1 MKTFVRYSLQGLL
14 TLVPLAITLLVIFKI
29 ISAVGSLF
37 SEIGLIVNPILD
49 PFIVLAA
56 VVLLIFIVGL
66 LSSSIVFRTLSNLF
80 HMAME
85 RAPLVKTIYSS
96 VKDLIS
102 AFVGS
107 KKRFNKPVIV
117 TTNIP
122 SGIQQVGFITQTD
135 LTELGIKGGKVA
147 VYFPHSYAISG
158 VLLIVPSENIT
169 PINASSAEI
178 MKFIVSGG
186 VTDID

>member
-1 MKTFVRYSLQGLL
+1 MKTFIRYCLQGLL
-14 TLVPLAITLLVIFKI
+14 TLVPIAITCWVIFKI
-29 ISAVGSLF
+29 ISMVGSLF
-37 SEIGLIVNPILD
+37 SKIGLIVNPIVD

-56 VVLLIFIVGL
+56 VVLLIFLIGL
-66 LSSSIVFRTLSNLF
+66 LSSSIFFKTLSTIF
-80 HMAME
+80 HNVIE
-85 RAPLVKTIYSS
+85 KTPIIKTIYSS

-107 KKRFNKPVIV
+107 KKRFNKPVLVV
-117 TTNIP
+117 TNRS
-122 SGIQQVGFITQTD
+122 SGVQQIGFITHTD
-135 LTELGIKGGKVA
+135 LKELGIKNDKVA

-158 VLLIVPSENIT
+158 ILLIVPTENIT
-169 PINASSAEI
+169 PIDASSAEI